1 MFKELDVV
9 ALTAQIPQENVWSVP
24 KGSPLRQAGNHI
36 SALMP
41 GDTGTVVY
49 VQGKGEAFEVEFLEP
64 EGRTVAIATVQPS
77 QARLATPEDI
87 ANCRFFSVSHAVGR

>member
-9 ALTAQIPQENVWSVP
+9 ALTAQIPQEKVWSVP
-24 KGSPLRQAGNHI
+24 KGSPLRESGSHI

-41 GDTGTVVY
+41 GDTGTVVRI
-49 VQGKGEAFEVEFLEP
+49 QGNGEAFEVEFLEP

-77 QARLATPEDI
+77 QARLATPEDL

>member
-9 ALTAQIPQENVWSVP
+9 ALTAEIPPEKVWSVP
-24 KGSPLRQAGNHI
+24 KSSPLRESGSHI
-36 SALMP
+36 SVLIP

-64 EGRTVAIATVQPS
+64 DGRTVAIATVQPS

>member
-24 KGSPLRQAGNHI
+24 KCSPLRQTSGRI
-36 SALMP
+36 SVLIP

-64 EGRTVAIATVQPS
+64 DGRTVAIATVQPS

>member
-9 ALTAQIPQENVWSVP
+9 ALTAEIPPGKVWSVP
-24 KGSPLRQAGNHI
+24 KGSPLRQPGNRI

-41 GDTGTVVY
+41 GDTGTVVH
-49 VQGKGEAFEVEFLEP
+49 VQGEEEAFEVEFLEP

-87 ANCRFFSVSHAVGR
+87 ANCRFFSVSHAAGR